1 MTKQKKP
8 HEIGGRARSPLPP
21 AERRRRWRELWIG
34 LAVFA
39 AIAAFVLLSKQ
50 LSGETP
56 SVPVA
61 NSTLFLFL
69 NALNVIL
76 IALLFF
82 LVARNLVKLVF
93 ERRRGILG
101 AHLSLKFVLAF
112 ALTAA
117 VPTAALFLVAAFFI
131 TSSINT
137 YFSLGVHGALE
148 RSREVAEAHYEEA
161 ARDMLWFGRH
171 IADAITE
178 QRLLREE
185 NREALVELVQ
195 TKQREYNLG
204 VIEVFSATGE
214 QLVTAVNPEIPA
226 ATFARPGSDFVS
238 SALGGEPASRVA
250 SSGTGDVI
258 RGAVP
263 IWSSFRSDE
272 PVGAVVVNSFEEA
285 SLTRKVHEIE
295 AGVAEYRTLQP
306 NAGHIRSVYLL
317 ELLLTFL
324 VVLMLATWW
333 GFRLAKGVTGP
344 IQALAEGTAEVARGN
359 LDVVV
364 EPTSDDEVGFLVHSF
379 NRMTHDLRD
388 ARGGL
393 ELTNAELDQRRR
405 YMEIVLRNIGAG
417 VISIDAEGRVNTIN
431 PSAQRLL
438 GIPPGAAV
446 IGRKVEEILERPEQL
461 EIVRELS
468 AKLRPGVRETI
479 RQQVQLPVGD
489 EVLTLLVTL
498 TLLQDE
504 DGHALGTVLT
514 FDDYS
519 QLVNVQRMAA
529 WREVARRIAHE
540 IKNPL
545 TPIELSAQ
553 RIARRF
559 RGRLPEVSEDRK
571 VFDDCVD
578 TITSQVEGLKIL
590 VNEFSNFA
598 RLPAARPKPDDLNK
612 ILKEAVA
619 SYAGTEG
626 VQFST
631 HLDAGLPTVD
641 LDREQIKRVLT
652 NLIDNAIAA
661 VREQA
666 KAEPGSQTGHVELR
680 TVNDAPLQTVR
691 LEVADDG
698 VGIRPAD
705 RRHIFDP
712 YFSTKKG
719 GTGLGL
725 SIVSRII
732 ADHRGYIRQHRNE
745 PRGTRMIIELPI
757 RSV

>member
-1 MTKQKKP
+1 MKNDEKPKQ
-8 HEIGGRARSPLPP
+8 IGAGGRSPLPA

-34 LAVFA
+34 LAVFV
-39 AIAAFVLLSKQ
+39 AISGFVLVSDRLA
-50 LSGETP
+50 GRTEI
-56 SVPVA
+56 VPVA

-76 IALLFF
+76 IVLLFF
-82 LVARNLVKLVF
+82 LIARNLVKLVF

-117 VPTAALFLVAAFFI
+117 VPTAVLFLVAAFFI

-148 RSREVAEAHYEEA
+148 RSREVAEAHYEDA
-161 ARDMLWFGRH
+161 AHDMLWFGRH
-171 IADAITE
+171 IADAITAG
-178 QRLLREE
+178 RLLREE
-185 NREALVELVQ
+185 NRDALTELVQ
-195 TKQREYNLG
+195 SKQREYNLG
-204 VIEVFSATGE
+204 VVEVFSATGE
-214 QLVTAVNPEIPA
+214 ELVTAVNPEIPA
-226 ATFARPGSDFVS
+226 ATFARPDSDFVS
-238 SALGGEPASRVA
+238 SALVGEPASRVA
-250 SSGTGDVI
+250 NAGSGDVI

-263 IWSSFRSDE
+263 IWSSFRPDE

-285 SLTRKVHEIE
+285 SLTRKVHEIQ
-295 AGVAEYRTLQP
+295 AGVEEYRTLQP

-317 ELLLTFL
+317 ELMLTFF
-324 VVLMLATWW
+324 VVLMVATWW

-364 EPTSDDEVGFLVHSF
+364 EPTSDDEVGFLVQSF

-431 PSAQRLL
+431 SSAQRLL
-438 GIPPGAAV
+438 GIPPGTAV

-461 EIVRELS
+461 EIVKELS

-479 RQQVQLPVGD
+479 RQQIQLPIGD
-489 EVLTLLVTL
+489 EILTLLVTL

-559 RGRLPEVSEDRK
+559 RGGLPEESEDRK

-578 TITSQVEGLKIL
+578 TIASQVDSLKIL

-598 RLPAARPKPDDLNK
+598 RLPTARPKPDDLNK
-612 ILKEAVA
+612 LLKEAVA

-626 VQFST
+626 VEFST
-631 HLDAGLPTVD
+631 HLDEGLPTVD
-641 LDREQIKRVLT
+641 LDREQMKRVFT
-652 NLIDNAIAA
+652 NLIDNAVAA

-666 KAEPGSQTGHVELR
+666 KAEPGSRTGHVELR

-691 LEVADDG
+691 LEIADDG
-698 VGIRPAD
+698 IGIRSED

-732 ADHRGYIRQHRNE
+732 TDHRGYIRQHRNE